1 MLIVCGVKS
10 STEGS
15 NPSVSAT
22 PWLRKQGGSPDS
34 KGQKTRY
41 AAIAQLDRASDY
53 GSEGWGFDSSW
64 PRHIDWTYSPHHPG
78 GAQHPA
84 KAHALAGCL
93 LWAARPRGG
102 LPFGMAPRSGPDLHA
117 RLVTLLESTG
127 PRPSCSPAERALGER
142 LAADW
147 AGFADTVRRE
157 PFRCHPDAFLG
168 FIAPACLVSIAAAV
182 LLVVGHPGAA
192 AALGAGAAAVT
203 IAELLLYKE
212 LVDRLFP
219 AAEGVNVAA
228 VVAPR
233 GERRQ
238 RILLTAHLDSAWE
251 FNVWWWFKGAGPIV
265 NVLGLGACLVPALV
279 GPLAVAGVIP
289 ADTAASAGLLGLAC
303 APFTLANVFFHTR
316 RAVPGA
322 MDDLAGLVCIGEA
335 GRVLAGAGLQHTE
348 LVVLACSSEECGL
361 RGAKRYAEA
370 HAAEHA
376 ALPTLDINVDGV
388 YDEAFLTAITRELTT
403 GVTHD
408 AALIALAAR
417 CAGDRGQALGR
428 GLIPF
433 GGTDGAAFAQA
444 GLRTLALLAQ
454 DTRRLAPNY
463 HTRLDTPERVRPEAL
478 AVMRDLVVD
487 VVQSLDAAAAASPA
501 PPAGR

>member
-1 MLIVCGVKS
+1 M
-10 STEGS
+10 T
-15 NPSVSAT
+15 
-22 PWLRKQGGSPDS
+22 
-34 KGQKTRY
+34 
-41 AAIAQLDRASDY
+41 
-53 GSEGWGFDSSW
+53 
-64 PRHIDWTYSPHHPG
+64 
-78 GAQHPA
+78 
-84 KAHALAGCL
+84 
-93 LWAARPRGG
+93 
-102 LPFGMAPRSGPDLHA
+102 
-117 RLVTLLESTG
+117 TLLAETG

-147 AGFADTVRRE
+147 AGFADEVRRE
-157 PFRCHPDAFLG
+157 PFVCHPDAFLG
-168 FIAPACLVSIAAAV
+168 FIAPACVASIAAAV
-182 LLVVGHPGAA
+182 LLFLGHAGPA
-192 AALGAGAAAVT
+192 AALGAGAALVT

-212 LVDRLFP
+212 LVDRLYP

-228 VVAPR
+228 SVAPR
-233 GERRQ
+233 GEARQ

-265 NVLGLGACLVPALV
+265 NVLGLGACLVPATLGSLAWIGLV
-279 GPLAVAGVIP
+279 SAEG
-289 ADTAASAGLLGLAC
+289 AATAGLVALGC
-303 APFTLANVFFHTR
+303 TPFTLANAFFHTR

-335 GRVLAGAGLQHTE
+335 GRVLAEAGLQHTE

-361 RGAKRYAEA
+361 RGSKRYAES

-376 ALPTLDINVDGV
+376 ALPTIDINVDGV

-403 GVTHD
+403 GVVHD
-408 AALIALAAR
+408 AALIELATGRAQAR
-417 CAGDRGQALGR
+417 GHRLGR

-463 HTRLDTPERVRPEAL
+463 HTRLDTPEHVRPEAL
-478 AVMRDLVVD
+478 AIMRDLVVD
-487 VVQSLDAAAAASPA
+487 VVRSLDTAAGASPA
-501 PPAGR
+501 PTAGR